1 MYYLA
6 SGVARK
12 ESVGE
17 ARKATGATF
26 GPTDAGGRKADLTTG
41 APSARITLRDGAA
54 RVRSDR
60 AAHLSLARG
69 GFARH
74 ILYPG
79 RGKSAVRGALSEEIE
94 TWLRGGHGAA
104 DVCPSFL

>member
-6 SGVARK
+6 SSVAGK
-12 ESVGE
+12 ESDGE
-17 ARKATGATF
+17 PRKVTGVTF

-74 ILYPG
+74 ILYAG
-79 RGKSAVRGALSEEIE
+79 RGKSAGRGALSEEIE
-94 TWLRGGHGAA
+94 ASFRRRTRAA